1 MKPLMPFNMPDG
13 EEVINL
19 LCNGTEI
26 IYTYCKEKDGY
37 NIKFRSFE
45 GAPFTGEIVTERIYG
60 FRTRTQLIEGDKFNV
75 YEAAIMAKE

>member
-1 MKPLMPFNMPDG
+1 MKPLMPFNMADG

-19 LCNGTEI
+19 MWNGTEI

-37 NIKFRSFE
+37 NIKIRSSE
-45 GAPFTGEIVTERIYG
+45 GTERIYG